1 MESHVRKSLEEWKE
15 EIGVLLHEID
25 EEYEQVKKELQVYMY
40 KFSITKQVV
49 QSTANPDLNRKIRDL
64 YHEPFQAKYNELKE
78 YIKDLEEK
86 KRVFQMFVDKID
98 KVKDKEETKPYA
110 AALTE

>member
-1 MESHVRKSLEEWKE
+1 MEIHVKKSLEEWKE
-15 EIGVLLHEID
+15 EILVLLNEID
-25 EEYEQVKKELQVYMY
+25 DEYEQVKKELQVYMY

-49 QSTANPDLNRKIRDL
+49 QSTANPDLNKKIRDL
-64 YHEPFQAKYNELKE
+64 YHEPFQEKYNELKE

-98 KVKDKEETKPYA
+98 KVKEKDEPRPYA
-110 AALTE
+110 AVHSE